1 MRICIATNDGKTIA
15 SRAAMAQY
23 FYIYENN
30 KLVEKVK
37 NPYAELGR
45 GRGRAVANLLLEKNI
60 NVFVAEHIGENLKE
74 SLTLRGVKIVEKAG
88 EVEEILNQYK

>member
-1 MRICIATNDGKTIA
+1 MRICIATNDGRTIA

-23 FYIYENN
+23 FYIYEDN

-37 NPYAELGR
+37 NPYAELER

-60 NVFVAEHIGENLKE
+60 NIFVAEHIGENLKE
-74 SLTLRGVKIVEKAG
+74 SLILRGVKVIEKEG
-88 EVEEILNQYK
+88 NIEEILNRL